1 MEPSKSFD
9 DKLTVPQM
17 IGKLDA
23 LYEKKEILERQMR
36 ALNVVLAQLDDDI
49 ILAEQMIMYASNK
62 KSRGL

>member
-1 MEPSKSFD
+1 MEHKSID

-17 IGKLDA
+17 IVKLDA
-23 LYEKKEILERQMR
+23 LYEKKEIIERQMR

>member
-1 MEPSKSFD
+1 
-9 DKLTVPQM
+9 M